1 MSNKQPKYLSQRKVR
16 KVLQECDYLLLLGE
30 RSNGKS
36 YAAKSIAVQ
45 DAIDNGSQFIYL
57 RRYDLD
63 TKDSLCVSYFADLPV
78 DNMTNGEYTCIDVYR
93 KGIYL
98 ANIDPD
104 TNKITRGL
112 KIGYCHSL
120 SGAEHYKSLQFP
132 QVKYILYEEIVS
144 FNGQYIYN
152 ESSALQQYVSTIF
165 RNNRKGK
172 VILIG
177 NTISRICPYY
187 TDWGFDRGLAKQK
200 HGTVE
205 HYIKHNDNG
214 DDTDIAVF
222 LTESLNIN
230 TGMFFGN
237 AAKNI
242 TKGGYEVQTQPR
254 LPDDVRNYKI
264 IYRFVLQYNNLMFLC
279 ELLQHKEQPDN
290 ITWYVCPKT
299 TAIERNT
306 RVVTNQFSTNPY
318 YTRYLRGL
326 TSQEENIF
334 NMIRNGRIC
343 YSDDLCG
350 TEFNN
355 VLDNFR

>member
-1 MSNKQPKYLSQRKVR
+1 MSNKQIKYLSQSKVR
-16 KVLQECDYLLLLGE
+16 KVLRECDYLVLLGE

-36 YAAKSIAVQ
+36 YCAKSIAIQ

-78 DNMTNGEYTCIDVYR
+78 SNMTRGEYSCIDVYR

-98 ANIDPD
+98 ANIDPE
-104 TNKITRGL
+104 TNKIVRGQ
-112 KIGYCHSL
+112 KIGYCHAL

-132 QVKYILYEEIVS
+132 TVKYILYEEFIS

-152 ESSALQQYVSTIF
+152 ESSALQQYVSTIY

-187 TDWGFDRGLAKQK
+187 IDWGFDKGLMKQK
-200 HGTVE
+200 QGTVD
-205 HYIKHNDNG
+205 HYIKENDNG
-214 DDTDIAVF
+214 ENTDIAVF
-222 LTESLNIN
+222 LTESLNYN
-230 TGMFFGN
+230 SGMFFGH

-242 TKGGYEVQTQPR
+242 TKGGYEVTPQPH
-254 LPDDVRNYKI
+254 LPDDVRNYKT
-264 IYRFVLQYNNLMFLC
+264 IYKFVLQYNNLMFLC
-279 ELLQHKEQPDN
+279 SLLQHNTENDN
-290 ITWYVCPKT
+290 ITWYITPKT
-299 TAIERNT
+299 TPIERST
-306 RVVTNQFSTNPY
+306 RVVSNQFSTNPY
-318 YTRYLRGL
+318 WTRFLRGL
-326 TSQEENIF
+326 TVSEENVMR
-334 NMIRNGRIC
+334 MIYNGRIC

-355 VLDNFR
+355 VIVNFR